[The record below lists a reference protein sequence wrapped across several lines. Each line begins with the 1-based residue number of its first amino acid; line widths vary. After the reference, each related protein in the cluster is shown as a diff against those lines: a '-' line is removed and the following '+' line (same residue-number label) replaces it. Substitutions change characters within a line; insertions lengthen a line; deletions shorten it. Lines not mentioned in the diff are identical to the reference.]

1 MFPIP
6 SPLHPAVVHFP
17 IALIIVGMVI
27 AVASIFARRCGMQ
40 WAAAL
45 LLAAGAVGAMVAVAT
60 GEEEAGTV
68 GAISEAAESILEEH
82 EEWAEMARNAA
93 IAAAVLAIAA
103 AAASNVRIAGRGL
116 SAAAAVVSIAA
127 AYSVA
132 QAGHYGGGLVYRHG
146 VGVNTSGA
154 DAAQPGVAEPGKAHA
169 AEKEHGE
176 HGDKHHD
183 E

>member
-68 GAISEAAESILEEH
+68 GAISEAAEQVLDEH
-82 EEWAEMARNAA
+82 EEWAEMTRNAA
-93 IAAAVLAIAA
+93 IAAAILAIAA
-103 AAASNVRIAGRGL
+103 AAASEIRIAGRGL
-116 SAAAAVVSIAA
+116 SAAAAVVAIAA

-132 QAGHYGGGLVYRHG
+132 QTGHYGGRLVYRHG
-146 VGVNTSGA
+146 VGVNTAGA
-154 DAAQPGVAEPGKAHA
+154 EAAQPA
-169 AEKEHGE
+169 AGAADKEGGE
-176 HGDKHHD
+176 HGGKHHD
-183 E
+183 D